1 MPTFSKTS
9 LDRLS
14 TCHEDLIIFC
24 TELIKHYDFVVVCGH
39 RGEEEQNEAYA
50 KGNSK
55 LKFPNSKHNTYPS
68 KAVDLA
74 PWEGKI
80 DWGKSQMYFFAGFA
94 LGVAEILYKNGVI
107 KHKIK
112 SGADW
117 DYDQDI
123 DDTSFVDLPH
133 FEIID

>member
-9 LDRLS
+9 LDRLA
-14 TCHEDLIIFC
+14 TCHQDLIIFC
-24 TELIKHYDFVVVCGH
+24 TELIKHYDFTVVCGH
-39 RGEEEQNEAYA
+39 RGKAEQNDAYF

-80 DWGKSQMYFFAGFA
+80 DWGKEQMIYFAGFA
-94 LGVAEILYKNGVI
+94 IGVSEILYKNGII
-107 KHKIK
+107 KHRIK

-117 DYDQDI
+117 NNDRNI
-123 DDTSFVDLPH
+123 DDTTFLDLPH

>member
-9 LDRLS
+9 LNRLA

-39 RGEEEQNEAYA
+39 RGEEEQNEAYF

-55 LKFPNSKHNTYPS
+55 LKFPNSKHNSYPS

-80 DWGKSQMYFFAGFA
+80 DWGKNQMYFFAGFA
-94 LGVAEILYKNGVI
+94 LGIAEILYKNGVI